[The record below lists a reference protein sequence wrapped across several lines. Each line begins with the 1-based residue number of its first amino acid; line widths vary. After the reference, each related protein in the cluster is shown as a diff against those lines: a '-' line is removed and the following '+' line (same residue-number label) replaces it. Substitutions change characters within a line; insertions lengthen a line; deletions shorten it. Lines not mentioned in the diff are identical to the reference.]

1 MHKTSAQKSKLK
13 RVKFVS
19 EFNIFRL
26 SYTLNLNTHKFI
38 KISDPFFFCL
48 SYTLSLDAFPL
59 RRMLNPISLDQKAE
73 PKGGKQGPEPLQNT
87 LAKYYNFF

>member
-1 MHKTSAQKSKLK
+1 MHKTSEQKSKLK

-59 RRMLNPISLDQKAE
+59 RRMLNSISLNPKAK
-73 PKGGKQGPEPLQNT
+73 PKGGKQGPGPCKTPL
-87 LAKYYNFF
+87 